1 MLEQIGEILSRVLAD
16 LEAQFPQ
23 ERKALIR
30 GQGGVPG
37 EGSDQRVDET
47 VAIEG
52 TRENDRCR
60 ERLKGRSDC
69 PADNARPIKARSHP
83 KTA

>member
-1 MLEQIGEILSRVLAD
+1 MRLIGEILNRVLAD
-16 LEAQFPQ
+16 LEVQFPQ
-23 ERKALIR
+23 EEKSRIR
-30 GQGGVPG
+30 AAVGVPG
-37 EGSDQRVDET
+37 EVRDQREDET

-60 ERLKGRSDC
+60 ERLKGRTDC